1 MSLHVVTNPTKKD
14 ISTFYKR
21 HPHIDD
27 LIPTYIERDNIQ
39 VVFHRHAEWVFLV
52 FHVPEYVAS
61 RKSIESVEV
70 NIFYDR
76 ATNRSTI
83 FAFDTQHF
91 FTKYK
96 KEIESIEFKSFGIFL
111 EKLLDVIL
119 TDESRIIEHVLLNT
133 KAIKSEYTAGVD
145 ASVVI
150 RHLTNSL
157 IHISTLKLI
166 VDNQDKLIGK
176 AETYIRNYEDSPIGD
191 MRTHIREE
199 LVYAKEFCQT
209 LMDSIDTKYQVKQAE
224 VLYAYTKYT
233 FIFFLAGA
241 AFQIAF
247 AFIEDPSPIKITF
260 WFASLIT
267 LLGSLV
273 MFRKFG

>member
-14 ISTFYKR
+14 IQAFYRK
-21 HPHIDD
+21 HPQIDD
-27 LIPTYIERDNIQ
+27 LIPKYIERDNIQ
-39 VVFHRHAEWVFLV
+39 VVFYRNSNWVFLV
-52 FHVPEYVAS
+52 FHVPEYVES

-76 ATNRSTI
+76 ETNRSTI
-83 FAFDTQHF
+83 FAFDTEHF
-91 FTKYK
+91 FKKYE
-96 KEIESIEFKSFGIFL
+96 KEIEGIEFKSFGTFL
-111 EKLLDVIL
+111 EKLLAIML
-119 TDESRIIEHVLLNT
+119 TDEARIIEHVLLNT
-133 KAIKSEYTAGVD
+133 KAIKSEYTSGVD

-166 VDNQDKLIGK
+166 IDNQDKLIEK
-176 AETYIRNYEDSPIGD
+176 AENYIRNYEDSSIGD

-199 LVYAKEFCQT
+199 LTFAKEFCQT
-209 LMDSIDTKYQVKQAE
+209 LMDSIDTKYQVRQAE
-224 VLYAYTKYT
+224 ILYAYTKYT

-241 AFQIAF
+241 AFQIAY

-260 WFASLIT
+260 WIASLAT